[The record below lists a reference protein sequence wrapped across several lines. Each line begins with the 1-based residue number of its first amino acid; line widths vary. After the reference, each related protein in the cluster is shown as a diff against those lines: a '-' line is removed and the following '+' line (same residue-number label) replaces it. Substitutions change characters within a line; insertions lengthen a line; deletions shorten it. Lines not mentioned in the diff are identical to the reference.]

1 MNPPKGSKRDQ
12 TSVNLQRA
20 LREVALPD
28 TRLSFPFFAQCLS
41 SLQLFLTFA
50 ACAGIQFSV
59 CGLKS
64 RH

>member
-20 LREVALPD
+20 LREVA
-28 TRLSFPFFAQCLS
+28 FPFFAQRLS
-41 SLQLFLTFA
+41 SLQLFLTSA
-50 ACAGIQFSV
+50 ARAGIQFSV

>member
-12 TSVNLQRA
+12 TSFNLQRA
-20 LREVALPD
+20 LRGVALPD
-28 TRLSFPFFAQCLS
+28 TGVAFPFIAQRLSS
-41 SLQLFLTFA
+41 QLFLTSA
-50 ACAGIQFSV
+50 ARAGIQFSV